1 MSFSN
6 VFFKLRAIWNIHT
19 KFQLNRLRNEDFLYK
34 KLNKF
39 PFQNHRSSSPTG
51 ATARK
56 QAWANSGKFG
66 QVLLNLGKSS
76 QLTNQV
82 HSTNQLINQLTNQV
96 HSTNQ
101 LIDQLINQLII
112 TLTNH
117 IHETIS

>member
-101 LIDQLINQLII
+101 LIDQLIYQLII
-112 TLTNH
+112 
-117 IHETIS
+117 SSM